1 MDATLYD
8 YEMGGEPAD
17 LTEPPVQEAAAEA
30 LPEAA

>member
-8 YEMGGEPAD
+8 YENGGEPAD
-17 LTEPPVQEAAAEA
+17 LTQPADAPAAEL